1 MNIDTSRRVSS
12 EFSANNV
19 QMEVEDTSVYLETLE
34 NFTTQDEFLLSDT
47 IESPH
52 HIPTADNLQNTTFP
66 TLDTSI

>member
-1 MNIDTSRRVSS
+1 
-12 EFSANNV
+12 
-19 QMEVEDTSVYLETLE
+19 MEVEDTSVYLETLE

-47 IESPH
+47 IESPP